1 MQCLGQLPEMFLFIT
16 IQRQAGCSSWTSHS
30 SVVIGSSKC
39 KSTSSLCCMRQG
51 LLAPGRVM
59 IDGQYVS
66 HNTPRPPRGGGTLRQ
81 SILGSGIFGC
91 L

>member
-1 MQCLGQLPEMFLFIT
+1 
-16 IQRQAGCSSWTSHS
+16 
-30 SVVIGSSKC
+30 
-39 KSTSSLCCMRQG
+39 
-51 LLAPGRVM
+51 M